1 MLLLNLDWRLP
12 VIGAVVLLALYLAY
26 SLIRLERIRRTAQR
40 PTPSMPEAPLAAATE
55 PSLPSSE
62 PPPPPEVVPP
72 MEPVTEDTVGF
83 AARQFMRGVEA
94 ELEQVR
100 AELAALR
107 EEVAHLKAARQTS
120 PHYAEAMSLAG
131 DGADVQTV
139 ADRCGIS
146 VAEAELVRA
155 LARREEH
162 LLQKDLP

>member
-1 MLLLNLDWRLP
+1 MPLLTLDWRFP

-26 SLIRLERIRRTAQR
+26 ALIRLERIRRAAPLFS
-40 PTPSMPEAPLAAATE
+40 PTMPEPPVVAV
-55 PSLPSSE
+55 SE
-62 PPPPPEVVPP
+62 PPPAELPFTPDITPL
-72 MEPVTEDTVGF
+72 PVAPDAVGF
-83 AARQFMRGVEA
+83 ATRQFMRGVEA

-100 AELAALR
+100 AELAELR

-162 LLQKDLP
+162 LSQKDFP